1 MKIKT
6 NKTALA
12 KNISMILPLVEEV
25 TKDKM
30 LPICLL
36 GFRQKGTTKGKVQIN
51 TRFATLS
58 DDHDQAVY
66 MMCKAYVE
74 QFKDKYEKK

>member
-1 MKIKT
+1 MEFKK

-12 KNISMILPLVEEV
+12 KNISLILPLVEEV

-36 GFRQKGTTKGKVQIN
+36 GFKQVRGTKKVN
-51 TRFATLS
+51 MRFATLN
-58 DDHDQAVY
+58 DDHDIAVY
-66 MMCKAYVE
+66 QMCKAYVE
-74 QFKDKYEKK
+74 QFKNKYEKK

>member
-1 MKIKT
+1 MKLKT
-6 NKTALA
+6 NKTKLA
-12 KNISMILPLVEEV
+12 KNISLILPLVEEV

-36 GFRQKGTTKGKVQIN
+36 GFAHTKGTKIVR

-58 DDHDQAVY
+58 DDHDNAVY
-66 MMCKAYVE
+66 QMCKAYVE
-74 QFKDKYEKK
+74 QFKGKYEKQST

>member
-12 KNISMILPLVEEV
+12 KNISLILPLVEEV
-25 TKDKM
+25 TKDKL

-36 GFRQKGTTKGKVQIN
+36 GFAQIKGTKQVQ

-66 MMCKAYVE
+66 MMCKAFVE